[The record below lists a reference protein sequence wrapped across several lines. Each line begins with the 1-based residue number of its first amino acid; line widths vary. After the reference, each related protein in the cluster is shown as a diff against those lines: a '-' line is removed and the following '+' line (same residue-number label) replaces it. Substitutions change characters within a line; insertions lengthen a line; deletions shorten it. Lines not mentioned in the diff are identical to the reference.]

1 MITATRRTLLSLR
14 ATALLA
20 LSTAGCDQANKPAF
34 KSVDITGAEYA
45 QRLQLPDTD
54 GKARTLADFK
64 GKLVVVFFGYTQCP
78 DVCPTTMQQLVET
91 KRAMGPDGDKLQ
103 AVFVSLDP
111 ARDTA
116 ELLKAYASAFDPSF
130 IALRGSDDETTA
142 AAKEFKIFYR
152 KVPGATPQSYTID
165 HTAASYVMDTSGKPR
180 LYVRHG
186 MPPADLAADLK
197 LLLQHR

>member
-1 MITATRRTLLSLR
+1 MMTVTRRTLLGLGT
-14 ATALLA
+14 ATLLA
-20 LSTAGCDQANKPAF
+20 GSMAGCDQAKSPAF

-45 QRLQLPDTD
+45 RQLQLPDTE
-54 GKARTLADFK
+54 GKPRSLADFK

-91 KRAMGPDGDKLQ
+91 KRLMGADGDKLQ

-116 ELLKAYASAFDPSF
+116 ELLKAYAGAFDPSF
-130 IALRGSDDETTA
+130 IALRGSEDEITA

-152 KVPGATPQSYTID
+152 KVPGATPQTYTVD
-165 HTAASYVMDTSGKPR
+165 HTAASYVIDTSGKPR

-197 LLLQHR
+197 LLLKP

>member
-1 MITATRRTLLSLR
+1 M
-14 ATALLA
+14 
-20 LSTAGCDQANKPAF
+20 
-34 KSVDITGAEYA
+34 
-45 QRLQLPDTD
+45 
-54 GKARTLADFK
+54 
-64 GKLVVVFFGYTQCP
+64 
-78 DVCPTTMQQLVET
+78 
-91 KRAMGPDGDKLQ
+91 
-103 AVFVSLDP
+103 SLDP